1 MKDTRCESVS
11 VTAVL
16 LRLSRSCLMGLSLTS
31 VHVLSCMNFFIFG
44 SVLASI
50 LSSFWYL
57 HDAHAHNDIIGKLPS
72 LCLFVAE
79 YPLSGG
85 ILYLVMA
92 VRFYLMLPSQVIKE
106 PGLVMLVMQ
115 CNVI

>member
-16 LRLSRSCLMGLSLTS
+16 LRLSRSCLMGLPLTS

-50 LSSFWYL
+50 LSSFCYSL
-57 HDAHAHNDIIGKLPS
+57 IIHDAHAHNDIIGKLPS
-72 LCLFVAE
+72 RSSFVTD

-92 VRFYLMLPSQVIKE
+92 VHF
-106 PGLVMLVMQ
+106 
-115 CNVI
+115 